1 MNTLGPADIRHANA
15 LACINA
21 FRAVDDP
28 LSISDIATRTGLS
41 RPTIES
47 VISGFEVRGLIT
59 EVAAAE
65 AASSGGRP
73 ARRYALE
80 STSALVAGI
89 DAGPRNV
96 RVLIADL
103 RGRVV
108 ARATTVVEGAPTS
121 DERLAL
127 VSAVTAD
134 ALKHSGIPDA
144 NLQAACVAVSGIV
157 GESGRLINSFAVPE
171 WNGVAI
177 AEHIAAGFDCATVLE
192 NDIKLAAY
200 AEHHM
205 GAAQDVDNILFI
217 QIGNRISLSQTFD
230 GQIFHGAHRSAGE
243 VSSLR
248 GMHWTKTSVKG
259 QLTWRSGETAEQ
271 VFASASAG
279 DPSALSEV
287 TAFIQ
292 EIAPLLTTV
301 SLVVDPARIVI
312 GGGLSRAGALFVDML
327 RSEIHRLIVLAHK
340 PDVKASPLGS
350 IGTAT
355 GALALAFQTGSE
367 SLFGIGDVAVPAIV
381 LDRETREVA

>member
-1 MNTLGPADIRHANA
+1 MNTLGPANIRHANA
-15 LACINA
+15 LACIDV
-21 FRAVDDP
+21 FRAVDEP
-28 LSISDIATRTGLS
+28 LSISDIAARTGLS

-47 VISGFEVRGLIT
+47 VISGFELRGLVT
-59 EVAAAE
+59 EVEAAE

-80 STSALVAGI
+80 ATSALVAGI

-103 RGRVV
+103 RGHII
-108 ARATTVVEGAPTS
+108 ARATKVIAGAPAS
-121 DERLAL
+121 DERLDI
-127 VSAVTAD
+127 VSAVTAE
-134 ALKHSGIPDA
+134 ALERSGVPAA
-144 NLQAACVAVSGIV
+144 NLQAACIAVSGIV
-157 GESGRLINSFAVPE
+157 GESGRLIDSFAVPE
-171 WNGVAI
+171 WNGVSI
-177 AEHIAAGFDCATVLE
+177 AEHIAAGFDCAAVLE

-230 GQIFHGAHRSAGE
+230 GQIFQGAHRSAGE

-259 QLTWRSGETAEQ
+259 QLTWRSGQTAEQ
-271 VFASASAG
+271 VFASAATG
-279 DPSALSEV
+279 DATALDEV

-301 SLVVDPARIVI
+301 SLVVDPARIVV
-312 GGGLSRAGALFVDML
+312 GGGLSRAGDLFVDML
-327 RSEIHRLIVLAHK
+327 REEMHRLIVLANK
-340 PDVKASPLGS
+340 PEVTASPLGS
-350 IGTAT
+350 IGTAS
-355 GALALAFQTGSE
+355 GALALAFQFGSE
-367 SLFGIGDVAVPAIV
+367 SLFGIADVTVPTFV
-381 LDRETREVA
+381 LDRETTEIA